1 MLRLEIDGS
10 WEPQD
15 FIEVLQS
22 LESMYYKLAYW
33 ETRRSWPRPFYYD
46 ELYFFDRFNTADLR
60 YETILDIANQR
71 LLERAR
77 YEAPQ
82 RTRLSVQ
89 RITYASPGGID
100 LLGIGKGLEAISNSI
115 GRMIVYFD
123 ERHLRRERDQQA
135 TLETE
140 AKRIE
145 LEKEREN
152 LRALKI
158 KNARDALDL
167 FREHPDDREQLIP
180 LLVRDQ
186 DALSSRIAEQKLI
199 SARASSGDDP
209 ERD

>member
-22 LESMYYKLAYW
+22 VESMYYKLAYW
-33 ETRRSWPRPFYYD
+33 EVRRFWPRPFYYD
-46 ELYFFDRFNTADLR
+46 ELYLIDRFNAADLT
-60 YETILDIANQR
+60 YEATLDIANRR

-89 RITYASPGGID
+89 RLSYASPGGID
-100 LLGIGKGLEAISNSI
+100 LLGVGKALEVISNSI
-115 GRMIVYFD
+115 GRMKVYFD

-135 TLETE
+135 TLETQ

-167 FREHPDDREQLIP
+167 FREHPDDKEQLIP

-186 DALSSRIAEQKLI
+186 DALSPRIAEQKLI
-199 SARASSGDDP
+199 GARISSSDDP
-209 ERD
+209 EHS